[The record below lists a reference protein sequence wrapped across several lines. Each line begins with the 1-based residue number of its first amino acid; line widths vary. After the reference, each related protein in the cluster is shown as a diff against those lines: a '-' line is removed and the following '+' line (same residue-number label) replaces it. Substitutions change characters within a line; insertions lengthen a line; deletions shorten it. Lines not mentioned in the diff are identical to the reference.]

1 MFFSVF
7 LYCSV
12 FFPLQTQPFAFLLP
26 VQNKP
31 KNKNQ
36 GPLVGLSVRQ
46 AQLNRRFGAEVVAI
60 TRHGSEQSP
69 GAFLQDLVLRGGD
82 VLILAVDA
90 AFDAAAHRD
99 LRKEVSDIEAVATDR
114 EREYVTG
121 LRITKRGGLAG
132 KTLASAGLLGVNGVR
147 LLAIDRAVGGGTLR
161 FGADGA
167 TSSTG
172 GGGAA
177 AEAEQHASA
186 ASVVLDGGDVCWF
199 TGGLESISYL
209 IRLPGFDQSQTD
221 QIEKLGVDIL
231 ERRLVQAAV
240 AADSPIVGRS
250 VREAGFRARYDAVV
264 VGISRKG
271 VALPPDVR
279 DVRLKPGDVLLLDAG
294 RGFARAHANDRAF
307 TLINDVPKSSPI
319 KTGKMWLAIF
329 LLFLMVMSQIIG
341 EFVFFWREEESRRR
355 RNGGGGGEEGKE
367 LTSPPP
373 KKKNNNLEKNR
384 RRPHQQEDHQPG
396 AHQPVPRRHPHR
408 RPHAPHALPDR
419 RPGPQGH
426 HDRRLRVHRLCLRR
440 LVGDGGLQRRAG
452 VRQRVR
458 RGLAQDRGHDGAR
471 GCHLH
476 GETFWFFLSCAV
488 ARRP

>member
-1 MFFSVF
+1 M
-7 LYCSV
+7 
-12 FFPLQTQPFAFLLP
+12 
-26 VQNKP
+26 QNKP

-373 KKKNNNLEKNR
+373 KKKTTTLKKTGGVLTSKKIIS
-384 RRPHQQEDHQPG
+384 QELISLFPAAILTAGLMLLTRCLTADQARKAIMIDVYVCIAFAFAVSSAMEVSNVAQVFANG
-396 AHQPVPRRHPHR
+396 FAAVSRKIGGTTAPVV
-408 RPHAPHALPDR
+408 AIYMV
-419 RPGPQGH
+419 
-426 HDRRLRVHRLCLRR
+426 RLF
-440 LVGDGGLQRRAG
+440 G
-452 VRQRVR
+452 V
-458 RGLAQDRGHDGAR
+458 
-471 GCHLH
+471 
-476 GETFWFFLSCAV
+476 F
-488 ARRP
+488 